1 MGNIIMKKHLLPLG
15 VFLGFAPLLPSVS
28 AAPVKAGFAE
38 RDITP
43 SIGMETPGG
52 YGKAYN
58 KYLHDPCKVR
68 AAVFDDGKNR
78 VALVGIDALLI
89 RRVNVENVRKKVKEM
104 CGIEPG
110 SVLVGASHSHSS
122 GPTGMILPGE
132 FDQADEFTR
141 ELAYVK
147 SSTADAGYLEEV
159 ERRLVDVIV
168 AADGKKAEAEVG
180 FASGHEAKVSFN
192 RRHRMKNGQTNT
204 HPRYGNPDMLDYAGP
219 IDPEVGV
226 VGVWDK
232 KSGEILGCVVNF
244 ACHATTSPGGISA
257 NYPWYLE
264 KVIKE
269 VMGDGIVTVFLN
281 GASGDITQVNN
292 KDPYQMKSGEGMAKI
307 VGGSVAAEALK
318 QLWRM
323 PRGTEVTVDA
333 RQEVMRI
340 PRRKPSQA
348 HLEAAHKNVKDAE
361 FKKNDPTGWTFAK
374 ETVLLDALIKSEP
387 VRDVEIQAVK
397 VGPAVFVT
405 TPAEYFTQFGLDQK
419 EAIQFPY
426 VWPVSLAN
434 GCVGY
439 VPTEEAL
446 GPQGGG
452 YETRLTSYSN
462 LIPKAGTM
470 MRDKGIE
477 LAGKMKADLEPEDP
491 KHPPFKGPGWQY
503 GNVPPEVD

>member
-1 MGNIIMKKHLLPLG
+1 MKKHLWLLSG
-15 VFLGFAPLLPSVS
+15 FLGFTLLLAPVS
-28 AAPVKAGFAE
+28 GAPVKAGFAE

-43 SIGMETPGG
+43 AIGMEKPGG
-52 YGKAYN
+52 YGKSYN
-58 KYLHDPCKVR
+58 RFLHDPCKVR
-68 AAVFDDGKNR
+68 AVVFDDGKKR
-78 VALVGIDALLI
+78 IALVGIDALVI

-110 SVLVGASHSHSS
+110 SVLIGASHSHSS

-132 FDQADEFTR
+132 FDQANEFVQ

-147 SSTADAGYLEEV
+147 SSNADAGYLEEV

-168 AADGKKAEAEVG
+168 AADGKKTAVEVG
-180 FASGHEAKVSFN
+180 FASGHEPNVSFN
-192 RRHRMKNGQTNT
+192 RRFRMKNGQTHT
-204 HPRYGNPDMLDYAGP
+204 HPRYGNPDMLEPAGP

-226 VGVWDK
+226 IGVWDK

-264 KVIKE
+264 KVIKD
-269 VMGDGIVTVFLN
+269 VMGDKIVTVFLN
-281 GASGDITQVNN
+281 GASGDITQVDNQT
-292 KDPYQMKSGEGMAKI
+292 PYQMKRGEGMAKI

-318 QLWRM
+318 QLWKM
-323 PRGTEVTVDA
+323 PRGTDVTVDA
-333 RQEVMRI
+333 QQEVMRI
-340 PRRKPSQA
+340 PRRKPSKK
-348 HLEAAHKNVKDAE
+348 HLEAARKNVKDEA
-361 FKKNDPTGWTFAK
+361 FKKKDPAAWTFAK
-374 ETVLLDALIKSEP
+374 ETVLLDALIQSEP
-387 VRDVEIQAVK
+387 VRDVEIQTVK

-405 TPAEYFTQFGLDQK
+405 TPAEYFVQLGLDQK
-419 EAIQFPY
+419 KAIKFPY

-446 GPQGGG
+446 SSTGGG
-452 YETRLTSYSN
+452 YETRLSSYSN

-477 LAGKMKADLEPEDP
+477 LAGKMKPDAEPKEA
-491 KHPPFKGPGWQY
+491 KHPPFKGTGWKY

>member
-1 MGNIIMKKHLLPLG
+1 MKRAIFFAGILFAISLLG
-15 VFLGFAPLLPSVS
+15 AQ

-43 SIGMETPGG
+43 TIGMEKPGG
-52 YGKAYN
+52 YGKSYN
-58 KYLHDPCKVR
+58 RFLHDPCKVR
-68 AAVFDDGKNR
+68 AVVFDDGKKR
-78 VALVGIDALLI
+78 VALVGIDALVI
-89 RRVNVENVRKKVKEM
+89 RRVNVQNVRKKVKEM
-104 CGIEPG
+104 CGIEAN
-110 SVLVGASHSHSS
+110 SILIGASHSHSS

-132 FDQADEFTR
+132 FDQADAFIQ

-147 SSTADAGYLEEV
+147 SSNADSAYLEMV
-159 ERRLVDVIV
+159 ERKLVDVIV
-168 AADGKKAEAEVG
+168 AADGKKAEVEVG
-180 FASGHEAKVSFN
+180 FASGHEGNVSFN
-192 RRHRMKNGQTNT
+192 RRFRMKNGQTHT
-204 HPRYGNPDMLDYAGP
+204 HPRYGNPDMLKPAGP

-226 VGVWDK
+226 IGVWDK
-232 KSGEILGCVVNF
+232 KSGQILGCVVNF

-264 KVIKE
+264 KVIKD
-269 VMGDGIVTVFLN
+269 VMGDKIVTVFLN

-292 KDPYQMKSGEGMAKI
+292 QTPIQMKSGEGMAKI

-333 RQEVMRI
+333 QQEVMRI
-340 PRRKPSQA
+340 ARRKPSKA
-348 HLEAAHKNVKDAE
+348 HLDAARKNVKDE
-361 FKKNDPTGWTFAK
+361 DFKKKEPAAWTFAK
-374 ETVLLDALIKSEP
+374 ETVLLDALIQSEP
-387 VRDVEIQAVK
+387 VRDVEIHAVK

-419 EAIQFPY
+419 KAIQFPY

-446 GPQGGG
+446 SPTGGG

-477 LAGKMKADLEPEDP
+477 LAAKMKADPEPEG
-491 KHPPFKGPGWQY
+491 KKLAPFKGTGWKY